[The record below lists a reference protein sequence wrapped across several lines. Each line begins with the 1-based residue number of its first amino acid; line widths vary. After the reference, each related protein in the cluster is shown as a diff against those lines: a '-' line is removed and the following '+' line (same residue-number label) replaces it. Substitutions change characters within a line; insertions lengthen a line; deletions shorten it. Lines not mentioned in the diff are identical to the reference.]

1 MQKFIEKASI
11 TEYCKE
17 IISVGEA
24 FFSINNN
31 GYFFLVLCFYMVC
44 YEISYFFM
52 SYRLNQDLSN
62 KKKVKKS
69 VEEIKKELL
78 ESIAKERSEDV
89 ELINKPDNVL
99 ALQDALECVKQYEKH
114 LQKEKKKN
122 NRYRLQSRTNITS
135 V

>member
-1 MQKFIEKASI
+1 M
-11 TEYCKE
+11 
-17 IISVGEA
+17 
-24 FFSINNN
+24 
-31 GYFFLVLCFYMVC
+31 
-44 YEISYFFM
+44 
-52 SYRLNQDLSN
+52 
-62 KKKVKKS
+62 KKS

-78 ESIAKERSEDV
+78 ESIVKERSEDV